1 MPISTDSP
9 VQTIKKRINPRAIL
23 ALSVRFARRHPIG
36 ATGLLIVIIVSVLV
50 ALAGF
55 IAPFPFD
62 RTISS
67 KLLPLFSDNNQGKM
81 MILGSDEL
89 GRDIFSRLL
98 HGGRTS
104 LMVGISAPLI
114 GVAAGTL
121 LGIASAYF
129 GGLVDLILQRF
140 VDTLIMV
147 PGLVVAMAITV
158 VFGFS
163 TGVVILALS
172 VNLVGGTSRVVRSHA
187 LSLTQMQFVE
197 GGKAIGAGNWRIMLR
212 YLVPN
217 SLAVSLVL
225 FTVGIGNAIIAE
237 SALSFLGLG
246 IQPPIPSWGNM
257 LSNAQTYFN
266 QGPHVAIIPGLTIT
280 LVVLAVNLFGDS
292 VRDAVDPRLRG
303 RR

>member
-1 MPISTDSP
+1 MGR
-9 VQTIKKRINPRAIL
+9 QIKPRA
-23 ALSVRFARRHPIG
+23 AGARAMRFARRHPIG
-36 ATGLLIVIIVSVLV
+36 AIGIVILVIVSLLV
-50 ALAGF
+50 AFAGV

-67 KLLPLFSDNNQGKM
+67 KLLPLFSENNQGKM
-81 MILGSDEL
+81 MLMGSDEL
-89 GRDIFSRLL
+89 GRDILSRLL

-104 LMVGISAPLI
+104 LIVGIFAPLI
-114 GVAAGTL
+114 GVTAGTL

-129 GGLVDLILQRF
+129 GGLVDLFVQRF

-147 PGLVVAMAITV
+147 PGLVIAMAITV

-163 TGVVILALS
+163 TTVVILALS
-172 VNLVGGTSRVVRSHA
+172 VNLIGGTSRVVRSHA
-187 LSLTQMQFVE
+187 LSLTQMQFIE
-197 GGKAIGAGNWRIMLR
+197 GARAIGAGNWRIMLR

-237 SALSFLGLG
+237 AALSFLGLG
-246 IQPPIPSWGNM
+246 IQPPTPSWGNM
-257 LSNAQTYFN
+257 LSNAQIYFN
-266 QGPHVAIIPGLTIT
+266 QGPHVAIIPCLTIT
-280 LVVLAVNLFGDS
+280 LVVLAVNLFGAA
-292 VRDAVDPRLRG
+292 VRDAIDPRLRG

>member
-1 MPISTDSP
+1 LVISTESLARNIRD
-9 VQTIKKRINPRAIL
+9 RIDPRTFWAIS
-23 ALSVRFARRHPIG
+23 ARFARRHPIG
-36 ATGLLIVIIVSVLV
+36 AAGLIIILVVSVLV
-50 ALAGF
+50 ALANF

-62 RTISS
+62 RTISP
-67 KLLPLFSDNNQGKM
+67 KLLPLFSDNNQGKL

-89 GRDIFSRLL
+89 GRDILSRLL

-104 LMVGISAPLI
+104 LMVGILSPLL

-129 GGLVDLILQRF
+129 GGLVDLIVQRF

-163 TGVVILALS
+163 PMVVIIALS
-172 VNLVGGTSRVVRSHA
+172 VNMVGGTSRVVRSHA
-187 LSLTQMQFVE
+187 LSLTQMQFIE

-246 IQPPIPSWGNM
+246 IQPPTPSWGNM
-257 LSNAQTYFN
+257 LSNAQLHFD